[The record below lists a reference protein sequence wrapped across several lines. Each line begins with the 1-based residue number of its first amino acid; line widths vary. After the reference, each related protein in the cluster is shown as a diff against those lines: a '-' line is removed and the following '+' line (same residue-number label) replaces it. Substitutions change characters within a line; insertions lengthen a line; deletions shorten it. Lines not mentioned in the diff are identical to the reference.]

1 LKDGVLDKLSVAFS
15 RDSEEKVYVQHRI
28 EENSKEFYQWIQE
41 GAAIYVCGDEKHM
54 AKDVHQSILNVIQKE
69 GHYNEEEAEE
79 FLTELKKER
88 RYQRDIY

>member
-1 LKDGVLDKLSVAFS
+1 
-15 RDSEEKVYVQHRI
+15 
-28 EENSKEFYQWIQE
+28 
-41 GAAIYVCGDEKHM
+41 M

-69 GHYNEEEAEE
+69 GHYNEEEAEA